1 MHLDSDARI
10 VYIMHQLLFEQ
21 EELDL
26 FQLQEHLLVSSST
39 LDQDIK
45 KLRELLTQ
53 RTHLTLHRK
62 SYKLSLEG
70 SEDDKRFIDLNCNSK
85 LSTYRNIKSNGKR

>member
-1 MHLDSDARI
+1 MHPDSDARI

-26 FQLQEHLLVSSST
+26 FQLQEHLLVSTSS

-45 KLRELLTQ
+45 KLRELLAQ

-70 SEDDKRFIDLNCNSK
+70 SEDDKRFIYLNCNSK
-85 LSTYRNIKSNGKR
+85 LSTYRNIKSSGKR

>member
-53 RTHLTLHRK
+53 RTHLTLH
-62 SYKLSLEG
+62 
-70 SEDDKRFIDLNCNSK
+70 
-85 LSTYRNIKSNGKR
+85 

>member
-1 MHLDSDARI
+1 MHLDSDAHI

-53 RTHLTLHRK
+53 RTHLTLH
-62 SYKLSLEG
+62 
-70 SEDDKRFIDLNCNSK
+70 
-85 LSTYRNIKSNGKR
+85 